1 MPDPNKTP
9 AAPPRKQAELRAD
22 PYAGYSGDLSIDN
35 AVRAIGRGAAFGGP
49 YLDELDAGT
58 HAVVAP
64 YIDPL
69 LPDSWIPELPGRTVG
84 ERYDNALA
92 RQRGA
97 DKAFDEQHPY
107 ISEGLQRV
115 GEKMSERALRL
126 PPGIMT
132 NIARGAVEGFGA
144 GEGGFR
150 NRAERAVHD
159 AVEEALKGLGMGEIN
174 TLGTMPAADAQAGR
188 KAGAKAALTRAL
200 LRVRGGNG
208 GGGGGW

>member
-1 MPDPNKTP
+1 MSDFNRTP
-9 AAPPRKQAELRAD
+9 VVPPRKVAELRND

-35 AVRAIGRGAAFGGP
+35 AMRAIGRGVVFGGP
-49 YLDELDAGT
+49 YLDELEAGT
-58 HAVVAP
+58 HAMVAP

-69 LPDSWIPELPGRTVG
+69 LPDSWIPELPGRTLG

-107 ISEGLQRV
+107 ISEGLQRL
-115 GEKMSERALRL
+115 GEEVSERALRL
-126 PPGIMT
+126 PPGMMT

-150 NRAERAVHD
+150 NRTERAVHD
-159 AVEEALKGLGMGEIN
+159 AVEEALKGFGMGGVNIR
-174 TLGTMPAADAQAGR
+174 GTMPAEAGAEAGR
-188 KAGAKAALTRAL
+188 KAGGKAALTHAL
-200 LRVRGGNG
+200 LRARGRNG
-208 GGGGGW
+208 GGGW